1 MARGRQQKWICKKC
15 KTEFCVQNTVPKVCC
30 SCGSPEIG
38 RAPSYELL
46 GNFEEKRCELQ
57 KICEEL
63 NPVYRKFARL
73 KVRYDNVMTYWQQ
86 QKRRG
91 YISAD
96 EYRTLAR
103 MYDGAKTPDENCP

>member
-15 KTEFCVQNTVPKVCC
+15 KAEFSVQNMSPKVCC
-30 SCGSPEIG
+30 FCGSEAIG

-46 GNFEEKRCELQ
+46 VNFEEKQRELDEVC
-57 KICEEL
+57 KEL
-63 NPVYRKFARL
+63 NPVYNKHVEL
-73 KVRYDNVMTYWQQ
+73 KVKYDEIMSYWQQ

-96 EYRTLAR
+96 EYRKFACK
-103 MYDGAKTPDENCP
+103 YDGASRCDKNCK